1 MWIQE
6 KIELEETMGIW
17 SVLVRILVEIISNSA
32 LNPKS
37 SRAISTEVSQV
48 THEGRVCQP
57 AFKVSAQ
64 WVLSNLSFYPVGR
77 SWGSFTSWD
86 FFFLMP

>member
-6 KIELEETMGIW
+6 KTELAETMGIW

-37 SRAISTEVSQV
+37 SRAMSTEVPQV
-48 THEGRVCQP
+48 THEARVSAP
-57 AFKVSAQ
+57 FKVSAQ
-64 WVLSNLSFYPVGR
+64 WVTL
-77 SWGSFTSWD
+77 
-86 FFFLMP
+86 

>member
-6 KIELEETMGIW
+6 KTELAETMGIW

-37 SRAISTEVSQV
+37 SRAMSRGASSDT
-48 THEGRVCQP
+48 
-57 AFKVSAQ
+57 
-64 WVLSNLSFYPVGR
+64 
-77 SWGSFTSWD
+77 
-86 FFFLMP
+86 